1 MFGGQNLLIK
11 RTLPDD
17 ARRILK
23 ACFEAAGDSAESIA
37 YLNGLEG
44 KMHQHASNQQTP
56 FGISI
61 LPSFHDYQIRCEEF
75 DQQLRRWLHD
85 DVGPRLDPQTL
96 SPVPVTD
103 SSLHEDLVGACK
115 NSRIELQRGFADA
128 VDISPY
134 GRASA
139 SRKAVLRLSKG
150 EIFMDVV
157 GGQNSFHVARFVA
170 ADRKISPLRKF
181 AVFVEMIKLLH
192 RTARIVTGK
201 VATKDDPTIHLDGAN
216 WRFEKEPSIWGFDVS
231 RLERFWLR
239 AGAVPMRVLRK
250 DGDPKVI
257 ALLRED
263 EVLNEIEKARKA
275 NPTAPSPWHYASV
288 KGIYGREI
296 LGILRM
302 KQETK
307 TSPESKRMAA

>member
-61 LPSFHDYQIRCEEF
+61 LPSFHDYQSRCEEF

-170 ADRKISPLRKF
+170 TDKKISPFRKF
-181 AVFVEMIKLLH
+181 AVFVEMIQLLH
-192 RTARIVTGK
+192 RTAPIVTGK
-201 VATKDDPTIHLDGAN
+201 VATKDDPTIHLDSGD
-216 WRFEKEPSIWGFDVS
+216 WRFKKEQSVWNFPVS

-239 AGAVPMRVLRK
+239 AGAVPLRVLRQ
-250 DGDPKVI
+250 DGDPSVI

-263 EVLNEIEKARKA
+263 EAVKEIEKFSAT
-275 NPTAPSPWHYASV
+275 NPAAPSPWFYASNH
-288 KGIYGREI
+288 GIYSKNT
-296 LGILRM
+296 L
-302 KQETK
+302 K
-307 TSPESKRMAA
+307 TLNSRIQKN